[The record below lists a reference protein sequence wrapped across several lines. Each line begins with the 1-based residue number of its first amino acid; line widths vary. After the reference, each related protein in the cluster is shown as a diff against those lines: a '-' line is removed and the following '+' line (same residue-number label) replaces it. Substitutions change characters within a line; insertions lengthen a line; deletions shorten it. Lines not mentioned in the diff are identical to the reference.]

1 MSAIRISKGLA
12 RAARNEAE
20 LMRRSIA
27 RQVEHWAEIG
37 RAVESC
43 MSVLE
48 TRALFAR
55 AERAART
62 LPSIGMSRDAGH
74 KTDGTLL
81 YHLRIRQDD
90 PMLGVIADSGDASV
104 VKAKQGKLLSAKH
117 ARQLI
122 DGSPSLEEVQQTQG
136 VLAFEELDATP
147 EQREG
152 NSANR
157 PLSGVSIYVMH
168 SDGSSVHRLAE
179 GGAVALLPS
188 SWTY

>member
-12 RAARNEAE
+12 RAARKEAE

-55 AERAART
+55 AERAATT
-62 LPSIGMSRDAGH
+62 LTSIGMSRDASH

-122 DGSPSLEEVQQTQG
+122 DYSV
-136 VLAFEELDATP
+136 
-147 EQREG
+147 QREKVLPWEAVSRFAG
-152 NSANR
+152 TNIKAYFR
-157 PLSGVSIYVMH
+157 EVPL
-168 SDGSSVHRLAE
+168 E
-179 GGAVALLPS
+179 K
-188 SWTY
+188 